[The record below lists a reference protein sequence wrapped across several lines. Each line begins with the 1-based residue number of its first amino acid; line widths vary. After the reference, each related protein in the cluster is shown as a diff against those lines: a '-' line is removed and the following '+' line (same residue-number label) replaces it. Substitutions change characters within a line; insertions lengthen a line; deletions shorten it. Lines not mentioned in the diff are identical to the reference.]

1 MSGEERKGTG
11 RRFVSPAGVL
21 LVVLAVLALAGCGG
35 GDDDSSSAAHINDA
49 SGSTNEA
56 IADERE
62 GTPPAPAADESL
74 KKAAEKAECFLRQDL
89 EEEGNESLPPDSPE
103 PEYETDP
110 PTSGDHVETPHQQ
123 ADGAYLTMPRAMD
136 YVASLDHGRVAIH
149 YAPDLSKE
157 TQEELKGLY
166 DTMYGGTLLFPDDEM
181 NYAVAA
187 TAWTNSLNCPGYGKE
202 TLDAVRAFAKATWG
216 KYGSEPVEA
225 FDVSGPTPREPE
237 EPDAS

>member
-1 MSGEERKGTG
+1 MSEGERRGMG
-11 RRFVSPAGVL
+11 RLIVSWTGVL
-21 LVVLAVLALAGCGG
+21 AIVLAAFAIAGCG
-35 GDDDSSSAAHINDA
+35 GDDDSSSAAHINEA

-62 GTPPAPAADESL
+62 GITPAPSKGESL

-89 EEEGNESLPPDSPE
+89 KEEGNKSLPPGSPE
-103 PEYETDP
+103 PKYETDP

-136 YVASLDHGRVAIH
+136 YVAALDHGRVAIH
-149 YAPDLSKE
+149 YAPDLTQE

-187 TAWTNSLNCPGYGKE
+187 TAWTNVLGCPGYGKE
-202 TLDAVRAFAKATWG
+202 TLEAVRAFARESWG

-225 FDVSGPTPREPE
+225 FDPSGPTPREPD